1 VIHVLVRLPESELLR
16 LIKENVNNAQ
26 TKQQLLDEMKHKG
39 EKAKQEADRVARIPP
54 KRKRGWDKLN
64 KALESKRGKDGNTA
78 FSAMEYE
85 QLPKRFRTDDGPVD
99 SGPFFDLITNAAGI
113 KDKVLD
119 DIMSTIE
126 LKNWVYKNLAA
137 NEATRIQFMSA
148 VFEHVVHMFKND
160 SERVVL
166 EVEAELVGKFV
177 RSNGLV
183 DFLIRRGKKAVCIV
197 EAKDENFK
205 KGAVQSILGMEVT
218 ADINN
223 EEHVYGVVTNFSE
236 WRFLKRTDD
245 GIESFTDINDQSRTA
260 IARIAGRLHAI
271 LADKISLKKLAKSQQ
286 RGSKC

>member
-1 VIHVLVRLPESELLR
+1 
-16 LIKENVNNAQ
+16 
-26 TKQQLLDEMKHKG
+26 
-39 EKAKQEADRVARIPP
+39 
-54 KRKRGWDKLN
+54 
-64 KALESKRGKDGNTA
+64 
-78 FSAMEYE
+78 MEYE

-99 SGPFFDLITNAAGI
+99 SGPFFDLITNAEGI

-166 EVEAELVGKFV
+166 EVEAKLVGKFV
-177 RSNGLV
+177 RSNSLV
-183 DFLIRRGKKAVCIV
+183 DFLIRRGEKAVCIV